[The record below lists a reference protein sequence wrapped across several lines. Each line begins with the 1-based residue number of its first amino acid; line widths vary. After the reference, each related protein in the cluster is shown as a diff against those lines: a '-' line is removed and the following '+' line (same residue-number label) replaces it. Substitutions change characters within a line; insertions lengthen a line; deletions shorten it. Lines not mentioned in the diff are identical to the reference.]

1 MLITILAFVFAVVLL
16 LVLLYWVVGLVLAA
30 FEAVTGKTVVIE
42 EVDVKK
48 PDVNTDAI
56 DQHFGSSVTDKSGP
70 RKVSRIKLKKGGDSF
85 DAYSYVTS
93 WLS

>member
-16 LVLLYWVVGLVLAA
+16 LVLLYWVVGLVVAA
-30 FEAVTGKTVVIE
+30 FEAVTGKTVAVE
-42 EVDVKK
+42 DMEVSK

-56 DQHFGSSVTDKSGP
+56 DQHFGVPVSDKPGP
-70 RKVSRIKLKKGGDSF
+70 RKESRINLKKGENSF
-85 DAYSYVTS
+85 DAYSFVTS